1 MVTNVELA
9 KEVNEQKERNRLL
22 EEIIELMRK
31 RLEEVVGKVIGEA
44 ESSKKGKVI
53 VEEDV
58 IPKLDP
64 PIQEEPFLKAI
75 KALSGKALEGVPIF
89 AGKMDTELV
98 MEWIEG
104 MENHF
109 YYEGVSEA
117 QKVKVAK
124 SRLRGAPLT
133 WWKFLQEE
141 WEREGKKPIA
151 KWQAMVTKIREN
163 YLPKDYEI

>member
-1 MVTNVELA
+1 MVTNVELD

-22 EEIIELMRK
+22 EETLELMRK
-31 RLEEVVGKVIGEA
+31 RLDEVAGKVTGEAKSSSKEEVV
-44 ESSKKGKVI
+44 

-58 IPKLDP
+58 IPELDP

-75 KALSGKALEGVPIF
+75 KALSGKALEGVTVF

-109 YYEGVSEA
+109 DCEGV
-117 QKVKVAK
+117 
-124 SRLRGAPLT
+124 
-133 WWKFLQEE
+133 
-141 WEREGKKPIA
+141 
-151 KWQAMVTKIREN
+151 TKA
-163 YLPKDYEI
+163 